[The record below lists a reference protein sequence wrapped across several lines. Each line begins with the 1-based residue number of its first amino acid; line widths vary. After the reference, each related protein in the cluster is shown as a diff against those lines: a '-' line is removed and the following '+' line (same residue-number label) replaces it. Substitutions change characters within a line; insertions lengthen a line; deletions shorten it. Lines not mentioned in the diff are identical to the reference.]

1 MKWKNGNLLIF
12 PQYFF
17 YHKKIET
24 NLKNLKV
31 LELILLLKK
40 LLASQNNNQSIF
52 IFIRLNIVN
61 MAFEDSEKYK
71 NIKKEDFD
79 DRIFIDE
86 DDGEL

>member
-12 PQYFF
+12 PLYFF

-52 IFIRLNIVN
+52 IYIRLNIVN

-86 DDGEL
+86 DEGEL